1 MIVRLLIVSDTF
13 MYDRDGDNR
22 LEVYEPTLREVESVS
37 HLFDE
42 ILWLGNVQ
50 KKGNP
55 GHARATH
62 ISKLQFESLPVKRG
76 GDTFWLK
83 LKILP
88 QLPRLAWVIVK
99 HINNYDVIHSRGPS
113 VPAFVCI
120 VLSFFFRKKKFWHK
134 YAGNWMEPNPPVMY
148 KVQKWLL
155 MRARN
160 TRVTVNGKWPNQ
172 PAHIVSLENPGFTS
186 HERELA
192 ILASSH
198 KKFEIPLTL
207 CFAGLIDGSKGVQS
221 LVRAFGYME
230 KPERYI
236 EKLILAGH
244 GPGMDEVKKL
254 AERIS
259 VPVEFTG
266 YIQREKLNEIY
277 RKSHAL
283 LLPSRTEG
291 FPKVVAEAASFGCIP
306 VVTDVS
312 SIGQYVLD
320 GKNGFLLK
328 DAQPQTI
335 AYVLEKLIHA
345 KSLPELSHE
354 AKVMSALFTY
364 ERFQEAI
371 ANQVLT

>member
-1 MIVRLLIVSDTF
+1 MKFVIVSATP
-13 MYDRDGDNR
+13 MYG
-22 LEVYEPTLREVESVS
+22 LKTGEPSEVYEPTLREIESVS
-37 HLFDE
+37 SFFRE
-42 ILWLGNVQ
+42 INWLGYY
-50 KKGNP
+50 KGTNP
-55 GHARATH
+55 GNARKPVTMNIQLVA
-62 ISKLQFESLPVKRG
+62 LPLAEG
-76 GDTFWLK
+76 GDSLLAKF
-83 LKILP
+83 KILP
-88 QLPRLAWVIVK
+88 KLPLLMYTVFRAIQR
-99 HINNYDVIHSRGPS
+99 HDVIHSRGPS

-328 DAQPQTI
+328 DAKPQSI